1 MTYSKIFIQLIEG
14 LRKKEK
20 YSVRN
25 LQIDFDG
32 NTYRMVISIL
42 DFGQR
47 IEIRKSE
54 EEYLIYLQGVDGLG
68 NQGVIHQKNSEN
80 IIKLLN
86 RITKKQLE
94 EIICTT
100 NEIGG
105 SVLRQS
111 IKLHKIKVEN
121 KIIREKTAE
130 EIKKQFDR
138 LLDRYNDY
146 LFLYHDAL
154 LTDEKYKKRAEKVM
168 RLLNK
173 LNYK

>member
-1 MTYSKIFIQLIEG
+1 MTYSKVFIQLIEG

-25 LQIDFDG
+25 LQIDFNE

-47 IEIRKSE
+47 IEIRKNE

-68 NQGVIHQKNSEN
+68 NQGVIHQKNAEN

-94 EIICTT
+94 EIIHTT

-111 IKLHKIKVEN
+111 MKLHKIKVEN
-121 KIIREKTAE
+121 KIIREKTIE
-130 EIKKQFDR
+130 EIKKQMDR
-138 LLDRYNDY
+138 ILDRYNDY
-146 LFLYHDAL
+146 LFLYQDEL

-173 LNYK
+173 LNHK